1 MSAAADVM
9 RQTMPDYGPGDEVQ
23 THDGTR
29 YMVYSVRYV
38 PLANGQTCGWRTQTS
53 QCMGGPPG
61 IDRLSYEFTLV
72 KPEEPPAS
80 TSQLSDTPPF
90 VAGDLV
96 RIVMGSQLQQNAKFM
111 LTDTLEVVECFRAGV
126 EPVPAGAWVVRLRR
140 INPAPLEPPLDELEC
155 FAAKHFEKWP
165 ARSVTV
171 RYVKDVQLT
180 AVGELHVEY
189 GEVDVPLP

>member
-1 MSAAADVM
+1 MSKAADAM
-9 RQTMPDYGPGDEVQ
+9 RKTMPDYGPGDEVQ
-23 THDGTR
+23 TRDSKR
-29 YMVYSVRYV
+29 YMVFSVRYA
-38 PLANGQTCGWRTQTS
+38 PLGSGQLCDWQTRAV
-53 QCMGGPPG
+53 QCAGGPPG
-61 IDRLSYEFTLV
+61 VDRLSSEFTLV